1 MYSGICDGRNE
12 DEVCECKHFSA
23 TWKVCSGLGL
33 IAFCGLLAQLSAIRW
48 LKLQEARMTL
58 VGKLLFHGRQVMLL
72 RL

>member
-1 MYSGICDGRNE
+1 MVEMAAWLSDKKMRYA
-12 DEVCECKHFSA
+12 SA
-23 TWKVCSGLGL
+23 NISAPRGSGLGL